1 LPPSRDDQSAVL
13 RTELDAETAAAGH
26 FGRDHGGATAQELV
40 KDHVTLQRVMEDR
53 APHALDRL
61 LRAVP
66 GVRSVVR
73 DLPDGGLFV
82 IALPGATRCSTVA
95 RRLLFS

>member
-1 LPPSRDDQSAVL
+1 LLPSRDDQSAVL

-40 KDHVTLQRVMEDR
+40 KDHVTLQRLMEDR

-61 LRAVP
+61 CVLCLVSDR
-66 GVRSVVR
+66 
-73 DLPDGGLFV
+73 
-82 IALPGATRCSTVA
+82 RCGICQTVA
-95 RRLLFS
+95 CL